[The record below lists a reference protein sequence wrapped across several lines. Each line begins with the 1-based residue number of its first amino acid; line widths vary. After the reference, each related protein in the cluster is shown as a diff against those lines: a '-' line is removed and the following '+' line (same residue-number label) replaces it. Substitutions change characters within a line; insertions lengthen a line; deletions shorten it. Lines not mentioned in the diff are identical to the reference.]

1 MNEELLRA
9 IQENQRWL
17 AQFNR
22 REYAGAFQTYVKQ
35 YGPRYMA
42 AVQSA
47 GEGALPAMAAALL
60 DHLETGWLA
69 CRPWRR
75 SAACGADKQMLAL
88 YLSPM
93 LLGLEEPGCQRL
105 AELLKEEWRARR
117 PGDSYETVAYR
128 EIQEGFRNAI
138 MGIEI
143 PSRR

>member
-69 CRPWRR
+69 CRPGRR
-75 SAACGADKQMLAL
+75 AAARGTLSISHAAGIGRTGMPAPCGAAERGME
-88 YLSPM
+88 SP
-93 LLGLEEPGCQRL
+93 PPR
-105 AELLKEEWRARR
+105 
-117 PGDSYETVAYR
+117 
-128 EIQEGFRNAI
+128 GFL
-138 MGIEI
+138 
-143 PSRR
+143 

>member
-47 GEGALPAMAAALL
+47 GEGALPAMAA
-60 DHLETGWLA
+60 D
-69 CRPWRR
+69 RK
-75 SAACGADKQMLAL
+75 S
-88 YLSPM
+88 
-93 LLGLEEPGCQRL
+93 
-105 AELLKEEWRARR
+105 
-117 PGDSYETVAYR
+117 VV
-128 EIQEGFRNAI
+128 
-138 MGIEI
+138 
-143 PSRR
+143 

>member
-1 MNEELLRA
+1 
-9 IQENQRWL
+9 
-17 AQFNR
+17 
-22 REYAGAFQTYVKQ
+22 
-35 YGPRYMA
+35 
-42 AVQSA
+42 
-47 GEGALPAMAAALL
+47 
-60 DHLETGWLA
+60 
-69 CRPWRR
+69 
-75 SAACGADKQMLAL
+75 MLAL

>member
-75 SAACGADKQMLAL
+75 SAARGADKQMLAL

-93 LLGLEEPGCQRL
+93 
-105 AELLKEEWRARR
+105 LLKEEWRARR

>member
-1 MNEELLRA
+1 MNEELRRA

-60 DHLETGWLA
+60 DHLETGWHAARGDGPLPA
-69 CRPWRR
+69 EPTNRCWHFIYLPCCWDWKNRDASALR
-75 SAACGADKQMLAL
+75 SC
-88 YLSPM
+88 
-93 LLGLEEPGCQRL
+93 
-105 AELLKEEWRARR
+105 
-117 PGDSYETVAYR
+117 
-128 EIQEGFRNAI
+128 
-138 MGIEI
+138 
-143 PSRR
+143 

>member
-1 MNEELLRA
+1 MR
-9 IQENQRWL
+9 
-17 AQFNR
+17 NR
-22 REYAGAFQTYVKQ
+22 LSSLGLSKNSSLQ

-75 SAACGADKQMLAL
+75 SAARGADKQMLAL

-105 AELLKEEWRARR
+105 AELLKEEWRAAA